1 MGADDPRVG
10 RCQGGIGQAEL
21 LRQIAAQIVEHRI
34 GPRRQR
40 MQHTPRRGFLQI
52 ERDALLVAVEAVE
65 ELAVVRPLPIAKKER
80 PDPPRHVAAI
90 GRVLDL
96 DHLGA
101 EIGQLH
107 RAVRPS
113 PILLDRD
120 NPET

>member
-1 MGADDPRVG
+1 
-10 RCQGGIGQAEL
+10 
-21 LRQIAAQIVEHRI
+21 
-34 GPRRQR
+34 
-40 MQHTPRRGFLQI
+40 MQHAPCRGFLQI

-65 ELAVVRPLPIAKKER
+65 ELAVVALVAVAEEER
-80 PDPPRHVAAI
+80 ADMAGHVTII

-101 EIGQLH
+101 KIGQLH
-107 RAVRPS
+107 RAIRPG